1 MTTWSRKRVAAAWGV
16 HAYTAMG
23 LPLAL
28 AQIWALQAGD
38 VQLFWILQWTAVF
51 VDATDGGLARAA
63 RVKDVVPAF
72 DGRKLDDIVDFLTFS
87 LIPALALPALGLV
100 PYSWRWLAVVPILAS
115 GYGFCQERAKTD
127 TSFVGFPSYWNI
139 LLFYLWIL
147 QASPVTTAV
156 SVVALAIMVFVP
168 LHYIYP
174 TRAPLLKRVTI
185 TAGYLWGFAILAAA
199 AWPTASWARPL
210 AWASI
215 AYPVY
220 YVVLSGYH
228 HRQITRRAVH

>member
-16 HAYTAMG
+16 HAYTALG

-51 VDATDGGLARAA
+51 VDATDGGLARAV

-100 PYSWRWLAVVPILAS
+100 PDAWRWLAAVPILAS

-147 QASPVTTAV
+147 QASAVTTAV

-185 TAGYLWGFAILAAA
+185 GAGYLWAFAILGAAA
-199 AWPTASWARPL
+199 RPMASWARPL

-228 HRQITRRAVH
+228 HLQITRRAVH